1 MDYRNVQWWQVLI
14 VSSLRYWIFA
24 GLAYVL
30 FYVWKR
36 QEMFRYKIQQRFPKA
51 AEVTTEIKYSVST
64 MVIFGWVIYAVVV
77 PLRPYTQ
84 IYNDIDAYSR
94 LYYFVS
100 IPIVILIHDMYFY
113 WAHRIMHHRWVFKY
127 VHLVH
132 HRSHNPT
139 PLAAFS
145 FHPLEALVE
154 VAVLP
159 LIVFI
164 LPVHRSV
171 LGIFGLYMIL
181 MNVVGHLGF
190 ELFPERFMKHPVMRF
205 FNTSTHHNMHHHHG
219 RGNCGLYFNFWD
231 TLFKTNHERYFDEF
245 ERVSRRAR
253 PHEKVVDPTDR
264 AVR

>member
-1 MDYRNVQWWQVLI
+1 MDYRDIQWWQVLI

-24 GLAYVL
+24 GLAYGV
-30 FYVWKR
+30 FYSWRR
-36 QEMFRYKIQQRFPKA
+36 QAMFRYKIQERFPKA
-51 AEVTTEIKYSVST
+51 VDVTTEIKYSLST
-64 MVIFGWVIYAVVV
+64 IIIFGLTIYLVIA
-77 PLRPYTQ
+77 PLRPYTR
-84 IYNDIDAYSR
+84 IYNDIDSYSWI
-94 LYYFVS
+94 YYFLN
-100 IPIVILIHDMYFY
+100 IPTVILIHDTYFY
-113 WAHRIMHHRWVFKY
+113 WMHRLMHHRSVFKY
-127 VHLVH
+127 VHRVH

-159 LIVFI
+159 LIVFT

-181 MNVVGHLGF
+181 MNVLGHLGF
-190 ELFPERFMKHPVMRF
+190 ELFPHRFVKHPVMRF
-205 FNTSTHHNMHHHHG
+205 FNTSTHHNMHHHYGHG
-219 RGNCGLYFNFWD
+219 NYGLYFNFWD

-245 ERVSRRAR
+245 ERVSHRAER
-253 PHEKVVDPTDR
+253 HEPVVDPTDR